1 MYGEPT
7 LNNQI
12 YTKPYYWDN
21 NNEVNTNFDLYN
33 NDGNQRLSWSVTV
46 KTSAKFFEGNKRHS
60 SKFFPENEPSR
71 KFTNFDHFLNDTN
84 SKAIKYQ
91 DIIYNQ
97 QKDLIGAG
105 HFGNVYVGEYKGQKV
120 AIKVYKMGGV
130 FNSKD
135 FYSESVIASNLNHE
149 NLVNIIGFCYE
160 PIKCILMNFIEGYN
174 VREYCYRDKMDNKW
188 NNINECVIIYL
199 KVLKALMFIHSKN
212 IIHRDIAARNII
224 VNIKNDK
231 ITMDTEVK
239 LTDFG
244 CARHLIHDKFGD
256 DVENDTYSNFGPVK
270 WMSPE
275 AIQFHKYSNK
285 SDIYMFGMTMYEIFY
300 RMEPYPKTSNIQVAM
315 GVTLNKLEL
324 PFPPQNI
331 SNNKQNELTISIEL
345 KKLILNCIQY
355 DFKDR
360 ITGIDLQKS
369 LRILLFTPKLS
380 KINSNDRTSPSKSK
394 SKTMINIIHHNI
406 IETTNISQKLKSMTV
421 KNTIQINNND
431 RDNSVSTNL

>member
-244 CARHLIHDKFGD
+244 CARHLIKDKIGD
-256 DVENDTYSNFGPVK
+256 DDLENDTYSNFGPIK

-275 AIQFHKYSNK
+275 AIQFKKYSVK
-285 SDIYMFGMTMYEIFY
+285 TDIYMFGITIYEIFY
-300 RMEPYPKTSNIQVAM
+300 RIEPYYMLTNIQVAM
-315 GVTLNKLEL
+315 KSTLKTLKL
-324 PFPPQNI
+324 PFPPLKLENDNLWIPPEIKKLIEDCTQRNPKDRI
-331 SNNKQNELTISIEL
+331 STNDIDIYLQRMIKSSVNLSNNK
-345 KKLILNCIQY
+345 
-355 DFKDR
+355 KD
-360 ITGIDLQKS
+360 K
-369 LRILLFTPKLS
+369 P
-380 KINSNDRTSPSKSK
+380 N
-394 SKTMINIIHHNI
+394 
-406 IETTNISQKLKSMTV
+406 
-421 KNTIQINNND
+421 
-431 RDNSVSTNL
+431 